1 MTSRETR
8 GLEKAE
14 LCLPPSPSPAW
25 SPSNQPLPRTPLT
38 SHRKRGASQ
47 GVLKGFSKA
56 QQPTS
61 RGRRASPG
69 LWVQQ
74 QRRTLHKHTRGFPGR
89 CPDFDKLLCRE
100 LLPRSSA
107 EPGAQW
113 RPGLQH
119 WGTRGCSVLKP
130 AEGNNPLSCFLLIHC
145 PHGKRRAHRQAT
157 RFKVWLKRTSG
168 TLRPGSRLR
177 LCTQTRATSRFSTH
191 VGVQRVL
198 DQRLEGQE
206 GRPDRGGTSEV
217 EGRRRG
223 CF

>member
-1 MTSRETR
+1 MRPQGSGSSSDRELCTNTPVVFLEGALTLTSRSAMNFCH
-8 GLEKAE
+8 G
-14 LCLPPSPSPAW
+14 
-25 SPSNQPLPRTPLT
+25 
-38 SHRKRGASQ
+38 H
-47 GVLKGFSKA
+47 
-56 QQPTS
+56 
-61 RGRRASPG
+61 
-69 LWVQQ
+69 
-74 QRRTLHKHTRGFPGR
+74 
-89 CPDFDKLLCRE
+89 
-100 LLPRSSA
+100 PRSP
-107 EPGAQW
+107 EPSG
-113 RPGLQH
+113 GLDCNT
-119 WGTRGCSVLKP
+119 GGRGGCSALKP

-217 EGRRRG
+217 EGRRQG